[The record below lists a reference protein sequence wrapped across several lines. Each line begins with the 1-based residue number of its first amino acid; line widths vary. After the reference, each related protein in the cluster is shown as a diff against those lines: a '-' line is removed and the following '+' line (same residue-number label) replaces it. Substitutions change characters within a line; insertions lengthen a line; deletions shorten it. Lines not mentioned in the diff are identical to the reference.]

1 MLRKAIG
8 LLLLGTGVI
17 ACPCHL
23 PLTLPLLV
31 GLLGGTALGSLLT
44 SNPLIIGLGA
54 LAYFVFA
61 IAMGVKLLGSGGGE
75 RAAQSQEMDC
85 CSAASLSA
93 ESQQRQEVEDV
104 VHK

>member
-1 MLRKAIG
+1 MLRKAVG

-85 CSAASLSA
+85 CSAAPLSA